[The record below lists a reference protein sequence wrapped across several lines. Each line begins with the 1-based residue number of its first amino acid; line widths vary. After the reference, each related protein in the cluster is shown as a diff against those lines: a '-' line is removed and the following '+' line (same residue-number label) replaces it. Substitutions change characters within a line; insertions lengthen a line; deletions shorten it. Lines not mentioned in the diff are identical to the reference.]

1 MEWRSWSVWL
11 LVALF
16 SVPAQAQPRFLFDA
30 TPGILPKDVV
40 PSEYRLALDLDPAK
54 ADFVGVVDIA
64 ITVRRSVDAIVVNA
78 FELVPRDVALTS
90 GADARPMRVTD
101 DKAKRQWQIGDGR
114 PIEAGNYT
122 LRIAYSGVVHV
133 YGQGLYGVSYTAE
146 SKPAKMLATQMEPI
160 AARTVFPGFDEPSFR
175 ASYAISVTA
184 PAVYEVVSNMPVQT
198 RDVQGDTIRWHFA
211 LTPPMASYLVSVTVG
226 QFDALEDSVD
236 GVPVRILTA
245 KGKREEARYAMEVTK
260 QVLPFYREYFGVP
273 FMLPKL
279 DQLAIP
285 GGRWGAM
292 EDWGAISYVESLL
305 LYDSARSSIGTKQ
318 SIFEV
323 IAHEVA
329 HQWFGDLVTAAS
341 WDELWLNEAFATWME
356 RKAAARFNPDWQV
369 PLNHVLWRQRV
380 MRRDAG
386 PATRAIRSGPVVE
399 TAVYDVFDGVTYTKG
414 GAVLEMLET
423 YLGPEFF
430 RRGLNAYFEGQK
442 LSNAT
447 AGDLWFYLA
456 KVSGEDIG
464 AIAGSWTDQQ
474 GYPLLQASVSCTGG
488 KQTLTVEQRRFGTVG
503 AIDDA
508 TTWKIPFSAFNGS
521 ATPARLLLA
530 NRAAD
535 FGVAP
540 CTATPLYV
548 DSSAGFFR
556 VQYPQQQLR
565 RLTSA
570 FPELPS
576 SERMALLTDTLA
588 LGQAGRLPLADYF
601 ALAGRLQPTND
612 SASQVLYMQAA
623 YAFVDLDNALAGT
636 QAQRELRK
644 YARSKLGPMLS
655 RLGWNASA
663 SESAV
668 TLNLRNE
675 LIQVLGRFGDEPT
688 LRESARLFAAE
699 RNGGPG
705 IEPSIRP
712 AVMANVARKADADT
726 YAELV
731 RRLTAAER
739 AEDRQLYLSALGNVE
754 DSDLARRLLALS
766 LEDTLPP
773 EIASWLPPMLGK
785 FPEHTQLAYAFARD
799 HFDALSRKQSEW
811 GRAYLLPSTASGF
824 NDEARAT
831 ALLADQQRLVGAAG
845 EKAAREAAGEIELRS
860 RIKSR
865 NRASIATDLARQAD
879 AARR

>member
-1 MEWRSWSVWL
+1 MSMF
-11 LVALF
+11 A
-16 SVPAQAQPRFLFDA
+16 VPGQAQPRFSFDA

-54 ADFVGVVDIA
+54 ADFGGVVDIA
-64 ITVRRSVDAIVVNA
+64 IAVRRRVDAIVVNA
-78 FELVPRDVALTS
+78 FELVARDVALT
-90 GADARPMRVTD
+90 GAAGARLMKVSD

-122 LRIAYSGVVHV
+122 LRITYSGVVHA
-133 YGQGLYGVSYTAE
+133 YGEGLYGVSYTAE

-175 ASYAISVTA
+175 AIYTISVTA
-184 PAVYEVVSNMPVQT
+184 PAAYEVVSNMPVRA
-198 RDVQGDTIRWHFA
+198 RDVQGETIRWHFA
-211 LTPPMASYLVSVTVG
+211 PTPPMASYLVSVSVG

-236 GVPVRILTA
+236 GVPVRILTG

-273 FMLPKL
+273 FTLPKL

-305 LYDSARSSIGTKQ
+305 LYDSAKSSVETKQ
-318 SIFEV
+318 HIFEV

-341 WDELWLNEAFATWME
+341 WDEIWLNEAFATWMA
-356 RKAAARFNPDWQV
+356 RKATARFNADWQV
-369 PLNHVLWRQRV
+369 PLTHILWRQGV

-399 TAVYDVFDGVTYTKG
+399 TAVYDVFDGVTYIKG

-423 YLGPEFF
+423 YLGPELF

-456 KVSGEDIG
+456 KVSGKDIG

-474 GYPLLQASVSCTGG
+474 GYPLLQPSVSCAGG
-488 KQTLTVEQRRFGTVG
+488 KQTLAVEQHRFSTLG
-503 AIDDA
+503 AVDHA
-508 TTWKIPFSAFNGS
+508 TTWKVPFSVSNGS
-521 ATPARLLLA
+521 ATPMKLLL
-530 NRAAD
+530 RDRVDQFAA
-535 FGVAP
+535 GP
-540 CTATPLYV
+540 CSAAPLYI
-548 DSSAGFFR
+548 DSAAGFFR
-556 VQYPQQQLR
+556 VQYPQAQLR
-565 RLTSA
+565 GLARA
-570 FPELPS
+570 FPELSS

-588 LGQAGRLPLADYF
+588 LGQAGRLPLADYLT
-601 ALAGRLQPTND
+601 LAGRLRPAND

-623 YAFVDLDNALAGT
+623 NAFVGLDSALAGT
-636 QAQRELRK
+636 PAQRELRN
-644 YARSKLGPMLS
+644 YALSKLAPMLS
-655 RLGWNASA
+655 QLGWTASP
-663 SESAV
+663 SDSAV

-675 LIQVLGRFGDEPT
+675 LIQVLGQFGDEPT
-688 LRESARLFAAE
+688 LRKSAQLFATE
-699 RNGGPG
+699 RKGASS

-712 AVMANVARKADADT
+712 AVMANVARRADAGI
-726 YAELV
+726 YSELV
-731 RRLTAAER
+731 RRMTVSER
-739 AEDRQLYLSALGNVE
+739 AEDRELYASALGNVE
-754 DSDLARRLLALS
+754 DSALARRLLELS
-766 LEDTLPP
+766 LDGTLPA
-773 EIASWLPPMLGK
+773 EIASSLPAKLGR
-785 FPEHTQLAYAFARD
+785 FPEHAELAYNFTRD
-799 HFDALSRKQSEW
+799 HFDALSPKTSEW
-811 GRAYLLPSTASGF
+811 GRAYLLPWAAYAF

-831 ALLADQQRLVGAAG
+831 TLLADQQRLVGAVG
-845 EKAAREAAGEIELRS
+845 DKAAKEIAGEIELRS

-865 NRASIATDLARQAD
+865 NKSTLTTDLARLAD
-879 AARR
+879 TARR